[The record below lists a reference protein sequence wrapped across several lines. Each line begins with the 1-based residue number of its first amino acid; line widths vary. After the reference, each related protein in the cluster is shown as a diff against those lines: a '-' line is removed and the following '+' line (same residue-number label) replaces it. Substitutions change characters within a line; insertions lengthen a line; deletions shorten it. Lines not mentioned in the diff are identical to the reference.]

1 MSKSIFI
8 LFLFFSSLYS
18 FSQKVLPNDKMH
30 YSEFSSNVIKFKNEK
45 EKKVNIQKQ
54 NESEID
60 LLLKDNLCE
69 ILSLKISD
77 LLNESML
84 KKKNAIV

>member
-8 LFLFFSSLYS
+8 LFLFFYSLYS
-18 FSQKVLPNDKMH
+18 FSQKVLPDTKMH
-30 YSEFSSNVIKFKNEK
+30 YSEFSVNAVELEK
-45 EKKVNIQKQ
+45 EKVKTGSIQKL

-84 KKKNAIV
+84 KKKNGIV